1 MIIMI
6 VMMSM
11 MMMMLIA
18 LQFKWQHVQDQNS
31 FEPWPDE
38 NRANSLEPEEAKD

>member
-1 MIIMI
+1 M
-6 VMMSM
+6 VM
-11 MMMMLIA
+11 MMMVVMLM

-38 NRANSLEPEEAKD
+38 NRANSLEPEEPKD